1 MAIKDSEMGFKP
13 IKTLSLTDLVEL
25 KLRDYLQEKKLV
37 VGDGLPSEM
46 EIAEALG
53 VSRNILR
60 EALSRLRMLG
70 IITTKKKIG
79 MVLAHPDVLGSL
91 EKVLQPQLVD
101 ASTLQDIF
109 ELRLVLELGMA
120 DLLFMRINDNHLQE
134 LEKIVKNDDRTLTTF
149 RIKNEIAFHGKL
161 YEITGNETLKRFQS
175 MLMPLFD
182 YVLKI
187 EKRVVTPKVSHADL
201 VELIKKGDK
210 DAFKKGME
218 EHLRP
223 HLDALANLKNT
234 HS

>member
-1 MAIKDSEMGFKP
+1 MADKDSEMGFKP
-13 IKTLSLTDLVEL
+13 IKALSLTDLVEI

-37 VGDGLPSEM
+37 VGDGLPSEV
-46 EIAEALG
+46 EIAESLG

-101 ASTLQDIF
+101 AATLHDIF

-120 DLLFMRINDNHLQE
+120 DLLFMRVNQQHLSE
-134 LEKIVKNDDRTLTTF
+134 LEKIVKNDDKKLTSF
-149 RIKNEIAFHGKL
+149 RIKNEIAFHSKL

-175 MLMPLFD
+175 MLMPLFE
-182 YVLKI
+182 YVLKT

-223 HLDALANLKNT
+223 HLDALTKLKN
-234 HS
+234 

>member
-1 MAIKDSEMGFKP
+1 MSAKISSMGFKP
-13 IKTLSLTDLVEL
+13 IETTSLTDLVEV
-25 KLRDYLQEKKLV
+25 KLRDYLQEKKLIA
-37 VGDGLPSEM
+37 GDSLPTEM

-70 IITTKKKIG
+70 IITSKKKRG
-79 MVLAHPDVLGSL
+79 MILTHPDVLGSL

-101 ASTLQDIF
+101 KNTLHDIF

-120 DLLFMRINDNHLQE
+120 DLLFLRIEEKHLEE
-134 LEKIVKNDDRTLTTF
+134 LDKIVKNDDPTNVNF

-182 YVLKI
+182 YVLKT
-187 EKRVVTPKVSHADL
+187 EKRVVTPEVSHADL
-201 VELIKKGDK
+201 VELIRKGNKSD
-210 DAFKKGME
+210 FKKGME

-223 HLDALANLKNT
+223 HLETLSKLK
-234 HS
+234 

>member
-1 MAIKDSEMGFKP
+1 MGFKP

>member
-1 MAIKDSEMGFKP
+1 MGFKP

-120 DLLFMRINDNHLQE
+120 DLLFMRIDDHHLQE

-182 YVLKI
+182 YVLKT

-223 HLDALANLKNT
+223 HLDALANLKNA
-234 HS
+234 H

>member
-1 MAIKDSEMGFKP
+1 MGLKP
-13 IKTLSLTDLVEL
+13 IKALSLTDLVEI

-101 ASTLQDIF
+101 ANTLHDIF

-120 DLLFMRINDNHLQE
+120 DLLFMRLDEKHLQE
-134 LEKIVKNDDRTLTTF
+134 LDKIVKNDDPTLTTF
-149 RIKNEIAFHGKL
+149 RIKNEIAFHSKL
-161 YEITGNETLKRFQS
+161 YEITGNDTLKRFQS
-175 MLMPLFD
+175 LLMPLFD
-182 YVLKI
+182 YVLKT

-201 VELIKKGDK
+201 DELLRKGD
-210 DAFKKGME
+210 
-218 EHLRP
+218 
-223 HLDALANLKNT
+223 
-234 HS
+234 

>member
-1 MAIKDSEMGFKP
+1 MAKKDSEMGFKP
-13 IKTLSLTDLVEL
+13 IKALSLTDLVEL

-101 ASTLQDIF
+101 ASTLHDIF

-120 DLLFMRINDNHLQE
+120 DLLFMRVDKKHLQE
-134 LEKIVKNDDRTLTTF
+134 LDKIVKNDEPALTTF

-201 VELIKKGDK
+201 VELIRKGDK

-223 HLDALANLKNT
+223 HLDALAKLK
-234 HS
+234 

>member
-1 MAIKDSEMGFKP
+1 MSTKETSMGFKP
-13 IKTLSLTDLVEL
+13 IEATSLTDLVEL
-25 KLRDYLQEKKLV
+25 KLRDFLQEKKLKA
-37 VGDGLPSEM
+37 GDSLPTEM

-70 IITTKKKIG
+70 IITSKKKRG
-79 MVLAHPDVLGSL
+79 MVLTHPDVLGSL

-101 ASTLQDIF
+101 KNTLHDIF

-120 DLLFMRINDNHLQE
+120 DLLFMRIEEQHLEE
-134 LEKIVKNDDRTLTTF
+134 LDKIVKNDDSTNPSF

-161 YEITGNETLKRFQS
+161 YEITGNQTLKRFQS

-182 YVLKI
+182 FVLKT
-187 EKRVVTPKVSHADL
+187 EKRVVAPKVSHADL
-201 VELIKKGDK
+201 VELIRKGNIDE
-210 DAFKKGME
+210 FKKGME

-223 HLDALANLKNT
+223 HLDALANINK
-234 HS
+234 

>member
-1 MAIKDSEMGFKP
+1 MAKKDSEMGFKP
-13 IKTLSLTDLVEL
+13 IKALSLTDLVEL

-101 ASTLQDIF
+101 ADTLHDIF

-120 DLLFMRINDNHLQE
+120 DLLFMRVNEKHLDE
-134 LEKIVKNDDRTLTTF
+134 LDKIVKNDERALTTF

-161 YEITGNETLKRFQS
+161 YEITGNDTLKRFQS

-201 VELIKKGDK
+201 VELIRKGDK

-223 HLDALANLKNT
+223 HLDALAKLK
-234 HS
+234 

>member
-1 MAIKDSEMGFKP
+1 MTTPDSKPGFQP
-13 IKTLSLTDLVEL
+13 IKALSLTDLVEL
-25 KLRDYLQEKKLV
+25 KLRDYLQEKQLV

-46 EIAEALG
+46 EIAQALG

-101 ASTLQDIF
+101 ATTLQDIF

-120 DLLFMRINDNHLQE
+120 DLLFMRINERHLNE
-134 LEKIVKNDDRTLTTF
+134 LEKIVKNDGQKITSF

-161 YEITGNETLKRFQS
+161 YEITGNQTLMRFQS

-223 HLDALANLKNT
+223 HLDALSTLKQTN
-234 HS
+234 S

>member
-1 MAIKDSEMGFKP
+1 MAKKDSEMGFKP
-13 IKTLSLTDLVEL
+13 IKALSLTDLVEL

-101 ASTLQDIF
+101 ANTLHDIF

-120 DLLFMRINDNHLQE
+120 DLLFMRVNEKHLQE
-134 LEKIVKNDDRTLTTF
+134 LDKIVKNDERALTTF

-201 VELIKKGDK
+201 VELIRKGDK

-223 HLDALANLKNT
+223 HLDALAKLK
-234 HS
+234 

>member
-1 MAIKDSEMGFKP
+1 MGLKP
-13 IKTLSLTDLVEL
+13 IKALSLTDLVEI

-37 VGDGLPSEM
+37 IGDRLPSEM
-46 EIAEALG
+46 EIADALG

-70 IITTKKKIG
+70 IITSKKKIG

-101 ASTLQDIF
+101 ATTLQDIF

-120 DLLFMRINDNHLQE
+120 DLLFMRVNETHLSE
-134 LEKIVKNDDRTLTTF
+134 LEKIVKNDEKKLTTF
-149 RIKNEIAFHGKL
+149 RIKNEIAFHSKL

-201 VELIKKGDK
+201 VELIRKGDK

-223 HLDALANLKNT
+223 HLDALNKLKNS